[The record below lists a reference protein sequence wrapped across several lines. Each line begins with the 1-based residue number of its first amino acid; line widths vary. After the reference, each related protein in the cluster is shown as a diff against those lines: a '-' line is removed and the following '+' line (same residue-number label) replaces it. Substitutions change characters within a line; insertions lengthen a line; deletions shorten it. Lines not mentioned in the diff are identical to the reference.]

1 MFIHRLFSAF
11 AALLA
16 SAVLFAQ
23 TNTRP
28 VKGFVQD
35 EDGRILKNVVIKA
48 ETGEEFSPNTDGSF
62 EILVPFTCRSLT
74 FSALHYFE
82 SRQEVDGSYLLVRL
96 KYDKNA
102 EEKERKE
109 AEAKAKAEE
118 EARAKA
124 EKEAAKAEKEAA
136 KAEKEAAK
144 AAERAEKER
153 LAAEEKAR
161 KDAETAAK
169 EEEEAKAR
177 AEQERLDAEKR
188 AQMEAEE
195 AARAEALAKER
206 AERKAQI
213 AALDK
218 AYNERF
224 ANKGFEHELSISYSY
239 NLRTADFTYTYS
251 GNRHYGTLHPFEV
264 DYSLNYKFGRAFSMG
279 VGAGVLYHAKSVTII
294 GDEIIGGFADAD
306 FQEKRLDIAVLANM
320 KIRPLRTAV
329 RPVLQL
335 SGGYYLLTGSWMG
348 EAAVGAE
355 FRLARR
361 GAIGLSALVKSL
373 PYPDDRYWGGYFYA
387 LSIGTKTT
395 FSF

>member
-124 EKEAAKAEKEAA
+124 EKDAA

-177 AEQERLDAEKR
+177 AEQ
-188 AQMEAEE
+188 

-206 AERKAQI
+206 AERNAQI

-224 ANKGFEHELSISYSY
+224 ANKGFEHELSISYAY

-294 GDEIIGGFADAD
+294 GDEIIGAFADAD

-335 SGGYYLLTGSWMG
+335 SGGYYFLTGSWMG

-387 LSIGTKTT
+387 LSIGAKTT

>member
-74 FSALHYFE
+74 FSAPHYFE

-124 EKEAAKAEKEAA
+124 EKDAAKAQ
-136 KAEKEAAK
+136 KEAAK

-206 AERKAQI
+206 AERNAQI

-224 ANKGFEHELSISYSY
+224 ANKGFEHELSISYAY

-294 GDEIIGGFADAD
+294 GDEIIGGFAYSG

-335 SGGYYLLTGSWMG
+335 SGGYYFLTGSWMG

-387 LSIGTKTT
+387 LSIGAKTT